1 VKVEKSYQIIKGAI
15 VRNAVIL
22 FLLVFVTAPGSALAQ
37 EQPSKDIISPSE
49 AISIALKKFSDA
61 RIDEIELE
69 CKKEKLVYDIEI
81 ETADKEVKLILDA
94 TTGAIIYEN
103 EEEGILSCL
112 FDGGSS
118 K

>member
-1 VKVEKSYQIIKGAI
+1 MLFSVVVISSD
-15 VRNAVIL
+15 AV
-22 FLLVFVTAPGSALAQ
+22 AQ
-37 EQPSKDIISPSE
+37 QQPSKDIITPSE